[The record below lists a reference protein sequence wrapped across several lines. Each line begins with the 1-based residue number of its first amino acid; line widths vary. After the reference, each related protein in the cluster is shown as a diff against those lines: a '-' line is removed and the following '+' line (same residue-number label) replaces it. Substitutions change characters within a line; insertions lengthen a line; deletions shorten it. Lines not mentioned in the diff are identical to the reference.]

1 MRIFFNQT
9 FTQKRLVD
17 ANDKETY
24 ADFATIEGGI
34 YSLSPDDV
42 ILSDGDPVT
51 GAVLYVES
59 DVDIKVTD
67 KVVSGSDEWIVKS
80 LKSPNAV
87 LGDSYKRC
95 IVNLPNV

>member
-17 ANDKETY
+17 ASDKETY
-24 ADFATIEGGI
+24 SDLATIEGG
-34 YSLSPDDV
+34 LFAMSPDDV
-42 ILSDGDPVT
+42 ILSEGDPAT

-67 KVVSGSDEWIVKS
+67 KVVNGADEWIVKAI
-80 LKSPNAV
+80 KTPNAV
-87 LGDSYKRC
+87 VGYSYKRC